1 MKYIKVKWNGPLPEK
16 GEIPVSM
23 GGFEG
28 PAEKDLLDRRPIVR
42 KGEIHGG
49 WRMLRDHTGILSI
62 PDTDRNRKNLLGHTK
77 CKNYEGGPL
86 ITLLDE
92 VDLTA
97 KVESDDAV
105 TMRKLQEEIAALKK
119 AQKETVRVEPVKAVE
134 PVAPVAPVAPVEAVA
149 PVASEEGVTAPRR
162 GRPPKSFEP

>member
-1 MKYIKVKWNGPLPEK
+1 MKYIKAKWNGPLPEK

-28 PAEKDLLDRRPIVR
+28 PAENDLLDRRPIVR

-49 WRMLRDHTGILSI
+49 WRLMRDYTGICLI
-62 PDTDRNRKNLLGHTK
+62 PDTDRNRTKLLAHTTSKNTQGL
-77 CKNYEGGPL
+77 PFF
-86 ITLLDE
+86 TLLDE

-97 KVESDDAV
+97 KAESGDEV
-105 TMRKLQEEIAALKK
+105 TVRKLQEEIAALKK
-119 AQKETVRVEPVKAVE
+119 AQKETVKVEPVKAVE
-134 PVAPVAPVAPVEAVA
+134 PVAPVA
-149 PVASEEGVTAPRR
+149 SNEGVTAPRR